1 MAVLNL
7 SDGNTVL
14 IAMSEAIGDLSGV
27 WVGWIRNRYLPSTS
41 LAESSVFSFQK
52 HLGPDKGVSF

>member
-1 MAVLNL
+1 MADQNL

-27 WVGWIRNRYLPSTS
+27 WVGWIRNRYLPSTDEVIYGADDVQ
-41 LAESSVFSFQK
+41 LWNKF
-52 HLGPDKGVSF
+52 L